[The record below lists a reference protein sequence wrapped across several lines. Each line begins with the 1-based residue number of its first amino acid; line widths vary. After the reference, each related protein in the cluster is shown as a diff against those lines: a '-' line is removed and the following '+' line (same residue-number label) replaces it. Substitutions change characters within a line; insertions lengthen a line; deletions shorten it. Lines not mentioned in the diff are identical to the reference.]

1 MKEIWKDI
9 EINNKY
15 QISNLG
21 NFKKGNKKINGWIEN
36 TGYRTIQIGRK
47 KYSIHRLVAES
58 FIENTDNKPCV
69 NHKNGDKTDNRVENL
84 EWCTYKE
91 NVQHAFRTGLMDNAL
106 KIFPLKKIRAKTIK
120 QYDLQGN
127 YLNTFKGSVEA
138 QDYVKSLGIKVNAR
152 NIRSVCEGKRHK
164 AGGFYWEYSEE

>member
-21 NFKKGNKKINGWIEN
+21 NFKKGNKIINGWIQN
-36 TGYRTIQIGRK
+36 TGYRTVNIDNK
-47 KYSIHRLVAES
+47 KYSLHRLVAET
-58 FIENTDNKPCV
+58 FIDNPDNKPCI
-69 NHKNGDKTDNRVENL
+69 NHIDGNKLNNNVKNL
-84 EWCTYKE
+84 EWCTNKE
-91 NVQHAFRTGLMDNAL
+91 NVQHAFRTGLMDNAIKSL
-106 KIFPLKKIRAKTIK
+106 LIKKIRAKTIK

-127 YLNTFKGSVEA
+127 YLNTFKGSIEA
-138 QDYVKSLGIKVNAR
+138 QNYVKSLGIKVNAR